1 MSDAPR
7 NVLAGTW
14 RLLRYYTAYDGG
26 EEIYPLGRDAMG
38 YITYTIDGFMSG
50 TMMRAGRA
58 AFRVADRLRASM
70 EEKARAF
77 DDYVTYCGRYR
88 IEGDTVYHRIELS
101 LLPNW
106 IGEEQPRRIQRL
118 GGGRIALVG
127 EWQVEG
133 RRRVASV
140 EWERAA

>member
-1 MSDAPR
+1 MSEAG
-7 NVLAGTW
+7 NILAGTW
-14 RLLRYYTAYDGG
+14 RLVRYYTAYDGG
-26 EEIYPLGRDAMG
+26 EEIYPLGRDARG
-38 YITYTIDGFMSG
+38 YITYTSDGFMSG
-50 TMMRAGRA
+50 TMMRAARSP
-58 AFRVADRLRASM
+58 FRVADRLQAGV

-106 IGEEQPRRIQRL
+106 IGEEQPRRIERR
-118 GGGRIALVG
+118 GEGRIALLG

-133 RRRVASV
+133 RRRIAVV